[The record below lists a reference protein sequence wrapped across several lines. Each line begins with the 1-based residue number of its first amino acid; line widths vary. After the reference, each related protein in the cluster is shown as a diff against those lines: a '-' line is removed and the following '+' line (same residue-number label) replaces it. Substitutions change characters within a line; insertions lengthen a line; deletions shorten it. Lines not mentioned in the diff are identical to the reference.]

1 MDPVT
6 LSPRAAH
13 SAYYA
18 AHIGKSLLWTASDL
32 VTIYALVSLC
42 GVDPALS
49 GWLFLGG
56 LAANA
61 LADLCVGAWLDR
73 HPRQTRRV
81 AGVGLTGA
89 ALIFPMTMLSA
100 TSGNAVLI
108 AATLAFRL
116 CYAAYDVPH
125 NAMLTT
131 LAATAAGTATRLSRG
146 RTIGTGIAAGAVGLA
161 LSRWRDAASLPVM
174 LWLLAGAALIL
185 GAALLPLLPRA
196 TPLRAAATVPTGP
209 GLPRGFLAGSLI
221 GIVALGALAKA
232 MLQLPATIAHPDA
245 GTTVLL
251 LTGGRILAALVPLG
265 VWDARRGLILLA
277 SLYLIAIPVMAVLL
291 LLDGWPMILVIGVL
305 LGCTNL
311 VDWTLLPL
319 LARGARSYGFY
330 TMAAKLA
337 LGGAGLAMT
346 AALGDHTTFA
356 LDAFATFVA
365 ALLVACAVAAWC
377 VWPQQRIA
385 STDPRDVHA

>member
-1 MDPVT
+1 MDPMT
-6 LSPRAAH
+6 LSPHASH
-13 SAYYA
+13 GAYYA

-32 VTIYALVSLC
+32 VTIYALVSLFA
-42 GVDPALS
+42 VDPVLA
-49 GWLFLGG
+49 GWLFLVG

-73 HPRQTRRV
+73 YPQQTRRV
-81 AGVGLTGA
+81 AGGGLTA
-89 ALIFPMTMLSA
+89 AAMIFPMTILAATYGSA
-100 TSGNAVLI
+100 ALVAT
-108 AATLAFRL
+108 TLAFRS

-125 NAMLTT
+125 NAMLTR

-146 RTIGTGIAAGAVGLA
+146 RTIGTGIAAGLVGLA

-196 TPLRAAATVPTGP
+196 TAMQAVAAVPTGP
-209 GLPRGFLAGSLI
+209 GLPRGFLVGSLI
-221 GIVALGALAKA
+221 GIVALGALTKA
-232 MLQLPATIAHPDA
+232 MLQLPTTVAHPDA

-251 LTGGRILAALVPLG
+251 LTGGRMLAALVPLD
-265 VWDARRGLILLA
+265 VRDARRGLILLA
-277 SLYLIAIPVMAVLL
+277 SLYVLATPVMTMLL
-291 LLDGWPMILVIGVL
+291 RLEGWPMILALGLL

-319 LARGARSYGFY
+319 LARGAGSYGFY
-330 TMAAKLA
+330 TMAAKFA

-356 LDAFATFVA
+356 PDAFATFVA
-365 ALLVACAVAAWC
+365 VLLVACAVAAWC

-385 STDPRDVHA
+385 PIDPRDFHP